1 MGMLLIGERARPA
14 ILDRVAHAMERADA
28 RIAAPGKHRLVGAA
42 HADELVVDQVG
53 RHADQ
58 REAPAALADHLV
70 AGGVRNEMGEA
81 FHRERVAV
89 ADIGLHGGRQG
100 HELSHQTLPDR
111 TFRAFIYGASWGGSN
126 RRGDANRRPARE
138 PVRFALTAAVIVWC
152 SPPLKVTIPCPLPR
166 LNRCPRCRRR
176 SRPSGR
182 ARWRCCAWRGPR
194 SATRST
200 TPWCSASKRSSR
212 TSRTT

>member
-14 ILDRVAHAMERADA
+14 ILDRVAHAVARADA
-28 RIAAPGKHRLVGAA
+28 WIAGPEKHRLVGAA
-42 HADELVVDQVG
+42 HADELVIDQVG

-58 REAPAALADHLV
+58 REAPAALADDLV

-111 TFRAFIYGASWGGSN
+111 TFRAFFYGASWGGSN
-126 RRGDANRRPARE
+126 PRGDAARRVDPE
-138 PVRFALTAAVIVWC
+138 PVRFALTAAGLVRG
-152 SPPLKVTIPCPLPR
+152 SP
-166 LNRCPRCRRR
+166 
-176 SRPSGR
+176 
-182 ARWRCCAWRGPR
+182 
-194 SATRST
+194 
-200 TPWCSASKRSSR
+200 
-212 TSRTT
+212 